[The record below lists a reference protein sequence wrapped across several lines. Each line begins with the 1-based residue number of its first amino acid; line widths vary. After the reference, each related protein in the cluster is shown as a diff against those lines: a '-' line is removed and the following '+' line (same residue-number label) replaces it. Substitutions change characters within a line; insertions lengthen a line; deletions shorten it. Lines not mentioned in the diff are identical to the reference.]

1 MITSYYTNRGG
12 LSDHGT
18 ACGIFC
24 VRAGHD
30 ASIAY
35 WNIGATLLFDFILS
49 YS

>member
-1 MITSYYTNRGG
+1 MNGVASIANWYCCAA

-35 WNIGATLLFDFILS
+35 WNISAAP
-49 YS
+49 